1 MTKGILWPSC
11 KEIRIPCNV
20 APSSSDKVFTKLL
33 KKLIGSIEDIV
44 PDEINQT
51 QRERCCVALPHKKY
65 REKLV
70 KKTEREKVLTV
81 VLCRIK
87 FKDQMRA

>member
-1 MTKGILWPSC
+1 M
-11 KEIRIPCNV
+11 
-20 APSSSDKVFTKLL
+20 
-33 KKLIGSIEDIV
+33 GSIEDIV
-44 PDEINQT
+44 PDELNQA
-51 QRERCCVALPHKKY
+51 QRERCCVALPHEEY
-65 REKLV
+65 REKMSQKK